1 MVENKREAAMAFER
15 FATEVLES
23 ESYVM
28 GVSKLCVYRH
38 ESEPTVIWRS
48 TPSIYA
54 LSCNDDCKASRFGR
68 RSGERC
74 DFDG

>member
-1 MVENKREAAMAFER
+1 MIDDKREAAMVCGK
-15 FATEVLES
+15 FATEVLET
-23 ESYVM
+23 EKYVI
-28 GVSKLCVYRH
+28 GASKLCVYRH
-38 ESEPTVIWRS
+38 APEPTVIWRS

-54 LSCNDDCKASRFGR
+54 LSCSDDRKASWFGR